1 MKEANIHYQVAQYIK
16 IQYPNVIFR
25 TDFAA
30 GIKMTMGQATRHKS
44 LQSGRAY
51 PDLFIAQP
59 KLNLKEDGGFIIT
72 YLGHPLEPP
81 TLSHTYCGLYLELK
95 QEDTVLVRPKD
106 AKKILK
112 GETKLRK
119 AGDWFDDHV
128 EEQALMLDRLRK
140 LGYKAEFACGFE
152 SAKNIIDNYLK

>member
-1 MKEANIHYQVAQYIK
+1 MKEASIHYQVAQYLK
-16 IQYPNVIFR
+16 IQYPKVIFR

-30 GIKMTMGQATRHKS
+30 GIKMTMGQATKHKS

-51 PDLFIAQP
+51 PDLFIACP
-59 KLNLKEDGGFIIT
+59 FFDIFSETHLHFGLFI
-72 YLGHPLEPP
+72 
-81 TLSHTYCGLYLELK
+81 ELK
-95 QEDTVLVRPKD
+95 KEDTVLVRPKD

-140 LGYKAEFACGFE
+140 LGYKAEFACGFD